1 MKKAL
6 TVLALVLFIMPI
18 LPQRVLAY
26 SDPVTESIADEADTD
41 KLENEFLDEDELSGD
56 KSINVFEKAFHII
69 TSAFSENGNTLLRS
83 FGMIMAMVILAC
95 VMGAMKFGS
104 SESLD
109 NVCGYISVLALSGVV
124 YSVFYDLFV
133 YVVASM
139 ESLTLMMSTLSPVM
153 AALYVSGGSYAAG
166 AASSSALS
174 LFLTVLS
181 VICTKILLPLLQIAF
196 ALCLVGAIPGSINL
210 SSVTTLVKNTATT
223 VMAFIF
229 TLLGFTLYLQTTV
242 ASASDNFV
250 TRSVKFASG
259 VFVPVIGNM
268 LGDASRTVIASVSV
282 IKGSV
287 GTVGIVMIL
296 SAVLP
301 PLLIVMLYKLML
313 LVCSMCAKALSCER
327 ESALLYD
334 IGSVLGVLMA
344 LVAGAGV
351 ICIIAMAVFIK
362 TGVTV

>member
-1 MKKAL
+1 M
-6 TVLALVLFIMPI
+6 
-18 LPQRVLAY
+18 
-26 SDPVTESIADEADTD
+26 
-41 KLENEFLDEDELSGD
+41 
-56 KSINVFEKAFHII
+56 
-69 TSAFSENGNTLLRS
+69 
-83 FGMIMAMVILAC
+83 
-95 VMGAMKFGS
+95 
-104 SESLD
+104 
-109 NVCGYISVLALSGVV
+109 
-124 YSVFYDLFV
+124 
-133 YVVASM
+133 
-139 ESLTLMMSTLSPVM
+139 
-153 AALYVSGGSYAAG
+153 
-166 AASSSALS
+166 
-174 LFLTVLS
+174 
-181 VICTKILLPLLQIAF
+181 
-196 ALCLVGAIPGSINL
+196 VGAIPGSVNL
-210 SSVTTLVKNTATT
+210 SSVNALVKNTATT
-223 VMAFIF
+223 VMAFVF

-287 GTVGIVMIL
+287 GTIGMVMIL

-313 LVCSMCAKALSCER
+313 LVCSICAKALSCER

-344 LVAGAGV
+344 LIAGAGV

>member
-1 MKKAL
+1 MKKIFAVIFIAL
-6 TVLALVLFIMPI
+6 LIMPV
-18 LPQRVLAY
+18 LSQRACAY
-26 SDPVTESIADEADTD
+26 SDPVTESIADEVIDES
-41 KLENEFLDEDELSGD
+41 LSNEFLDADELSGD
-56 KSINVFEKAFHII
+56 KSINIFQKALQII
-69 TSAFSENGNTLLRS
+69 TSAFSENGKTLFKS
-83 FGMIMAMVILAC
+83 FGMILAMVILAC
-95 VMGAMKFGS
+95 VMGAMKFGN
-104 SESLD
+104 SEVLD
-109 NVCGYISVLALSGVV
+109 NACGYISVLALSGVV

-139 ESLTLMMSTLSPVM
+139 ESLMLMMSTLSPIM
-153 AALYVSGGSYAAG
+153 AALYVAGGSYAAG
-166 AASSSALS
+166 AASSSALA
-174 LFLTVLS
+174 LFLTILS
-181 VICTKILLPLLQIAF
+181 VICTRILLPLLQIAF
-196 ALCLVGAIPGSINL
+196 ALCLVGAIPGSVNL
-210 SSVTTLVKNTATT
+210 SSVNTLVKNTATT

-287 GTVGIVMIL
+287 GTIGIVMIL

-313 LVCSMCAKALSCER
+313 LVCSICAKALSCER

-344 LVAGAGV
+344 LIAGAGV